1 MVLESVGGGG
11 WAAERF
17 GSVAVLARIRVE
29 AAVLKGLRRY
39 LEDSGYVE
47 VVAPHVTKATGACE
61 NVDTMFELDYFGR
74 RAYLTQTGQLYLEV
88 LSQFLGK
95 VWCSIHSF
103 RAEPRVDNR
112 HLTEFVLVELEFLG
126 GFDELLRE
134 IEGAV
139 GAGVR
144 QAMSDAAGELEALG
158 VDKYS
163 AKRLL
168 PPYERMTYTE
178 AVEELREFGVKW
190 GDDLKSV
197 HERALVEMHGSR
209 PLFITHYPKA
219 IKFFNMRENPG
230 NPEVV
235 NSADLLMPWSGEAV
249 GAAEREHRYERLVER
264 LLESPM
270 YSMLVERGG
279 GLEDFDWYLEFWR
292 SHGGKLHSGCGIGV
306 ARVVQSLLGV
316 EDIRMATAFPMNR
329 DSLY

>member
-1 MVLESVGGGG
+1 M
-11 WAAERF
+11 
-17 GSVAVLARIRVE
+17 
-29 AAVLKGLRRY
+29 RRY

-88 LSQFLGK
+88 LSQFLDK

-163 AKRLL
+163 AKQLL
-168 PPYERMTYTE
+168 PPYERLTYTE
-178 AVEELREFGVKW
+178 AVEELRGFGVKW

-197 HERALVEMHGSR
+197 HERALVEVHGGR
-209 PLFITHYPKA
+209 LLFITHYPKS
-219 IKFFNMRENPG
+219 IKFFNMKENPG

-249 GAAEREHRYERLVER
+249 GAAEREHHYERLVER
-264 LLESPM
+264 LLVSPM
-270 YSMLVERGG
+270 YRMLIERGG
-279 GLEDFDWYLEFWR
+279 GLEDFDWYLEFWQ
-292 SHGGKLHSGCGIGV
+292 SHGGKL
-306 ARVVQSLLGV
+306 
-316 EDIRMATAFPMNR
+316 
-329 DSLY
+329 